1 MTEIFDG
8 VAFLPSGPVIQ
19 AVCKATDSKS
29 ASLKFGN
36 LTDGA
41 RCLLVAILCFG
52 NLEFVKM
59 NGRYNFTK
67 MELVPMNM
75 INIRRSVNL
84 MIHTLAQH
92 KKIKIGHEATES
104 NVRLWVEELSDNGL
118 IKNDSCP
125 IRFMPGQVASQVK

>member
-8 VAFLPSGPVIQ
+8 VAFLPSALVIE

-29 ASLKFGN
+29 ASLKVGK

-41 RCLLVAILCFG
+41 RCLLVAFLCFG
-52 NLEFVKM
+52 NLEFVEI
-59 NGRYNFTK
+59 NGGYDFTK
-67 MELVPMNM
+67 MVLVPMNM
-75 INIRRSVNL
+75 IDIRRSVKL
-84 MIHTLAQH
+84 MITNLAH
-92 KKIKIGHEATES
+92 YKKIKIGHEATES